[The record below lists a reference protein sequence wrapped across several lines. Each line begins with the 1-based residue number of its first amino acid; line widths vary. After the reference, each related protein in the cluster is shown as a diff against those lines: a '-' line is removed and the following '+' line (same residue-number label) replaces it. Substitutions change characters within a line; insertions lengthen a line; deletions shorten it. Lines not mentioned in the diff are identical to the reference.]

1 MVGIIMIKTLTVII
15 LLSALGGCMSPIG
28 SEPDPRQ
35 CPRYLTQTNNMCN
48 HSDLRTYNEI

>member
-1 MVGIIMIKTLTVII
+1 MIKTLTVII